1 MFKECGLNYYSFSK
15 FRNAMFGFAAIWIV
29 LFHGVQLDT
38 VHFEGGSKMLYDIL
52 MCGNIGVDVFI
63 FLSGIGL
70 YFAYSKK
77 PPILKFYGKRF
88 LRVYLPYLL
97 LVSPYIIDIYIN
109 KKIEADALWQA
120 LLTVNFWTG
129 KAPSVDFWYIS
140 VILAFYLLYPLIH
153 KFIFHDRLFFKKR
166 EPLLSSS
173 ACEFIRMLILVVLSV
188 GLAVFLFYVF
198 SDAYKTVDRAVS
210 RLTIFIFGCYIG
222 KFVKEK
228 KRFSF
233 VWILFALVIVA
244 GMLPVYRYRN
254 IYDIIYRYYG
264 SLVGVAL
271 TYLLSQLFVILSY
284 IKIDKVFV
292 FFGTFSLEIYIFTIL
307 ARKIF
312 YDMPQCTGECFGDYC
327 LFMLP
332 AIILAFFF
340 NKAFNVLFFPSKL
353 DKTSLQKTNR

>member
-1 MFKECGLNYYSFSK
+1 MRKYRRRCFY
-15 FRNAMFGFAAIWIV
+15 
-29 LFHGVQLDT
+29 LFIR
-38 VHFEGGSKMLYDIL
+38 YR
-52 MCGNIGVDVFI
+52 FI
-63 FLSGIGL
+63 FC
-70 YFAYSKK
+70 
-77 PPILKFYGKRF
+77 ILKETTYIKI
-88 LRVYLPYLL
+88 LRQAIFARILI
-97 LVSPYIIDIYIN
+97 SPYIIDIYIN

-233 VWILFALVIVA
+233 VFSPLNSNFAARNKILI
-244 GMLPVYRYRN
+244 R
-254 IYDIIYRYYG
+254 
-264 SLVGVAL
+264 
-271 TYLLSQLFVILSY
+271 
-284 IKIDKVFV
+284 
-292 FFGTFSLEIYIFTIL
+292 
-307 ARKIF
+307 
-312 YDMPQCTGECFGDYC
+312 
-327 LFMLP
+327 
-332 AIILAFFF
+332 
-340 NKAFNVLFFPSKL
+340 
-353 DKTSLQKTNR
+353 